1 MPPARIPILSALVE
15 RIGRRGTADAPEL
28 EEPAVLEPPPA
39 EPVQPEPEVEPEP
52 QAAVS
57 ERSARALLATGP
69 PPLPPEPAKP
79 KAARRRRIERRPEP
93 PDPEPAPSG
102 PARAWNI
109 WDLQRLARETSSDE
123 RHDEWS
129 ALLMHLRE
137 FANADGE
144 LPVEFDGLVRES
156 FAGVLGAESEVAT
169 AAT

>member
-1 MPPARIPILSALVE
+1 MPPARIRILSALVE
-15 RIGRRGTADAPEL
+15 RVGRKGTADAPER
-28 EEPAVLEPPPA
+28 EEPARHEPPPA
-39 EPVQPEPEVEPEP
+39 EPIEPEPQVEPEP

-69 PPLPPEPAKP
+69 PPLPPEPPKP
-79 KAARRRRIERRPEP
+79 KAARRRRIERRSEP
-93 PDPEPAPSG
+93 PPPEPAPSG

-109 WDLQRLARETSSDE
+109 WDLQRIARETSGDE

-156 FAGVLGAESEVAT
+156 FAGVLEAGSEAVT